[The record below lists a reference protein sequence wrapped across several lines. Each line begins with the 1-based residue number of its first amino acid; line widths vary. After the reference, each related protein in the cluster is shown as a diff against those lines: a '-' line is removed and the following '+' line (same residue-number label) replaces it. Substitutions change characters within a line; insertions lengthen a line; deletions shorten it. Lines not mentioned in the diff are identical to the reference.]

1 MKSMVSIDSI
11 KAKLKAELKPSRYEH
26 SLRVYEAALE
36 LAEHYGLPKD
46 KVALAAIL
54 HDCGRKIAVEDSIAK
69 AKEFGLEI
77 DFVEE
82 HQPILLHQ
90 KLGAYFAEH
99 EYGVKD
105 IEILEA
111 IRRHSVGGK
120 NLSELAQIIYL
131 ADLVE
136 AGRKFPGVE
145 DLRKVTWESLNQG
158 MLAAYAHTIKFLLDT
173 KQLVHPDCVEGY
185 NQLLSK
191 DLVRG

>member
-1 MKSMVSIDSI
+1 MVSIDDI
-11 KAKLKAELKPSRYEH
+11 KAKLKTELKPSRYEH
-26 SLRVYEAALE
+26 SVRVYETALD

-46 KVALAAIL
+46 KIALAAVL
-54 HDCGRKIAVEDSIAK
+54 HDCGRKVSVEDSIAK
-69 AKEFGLEI
+69 ATELGLDV

-105 IEILEA
+105 EEILEA

-120 NLSELAQIIYL
+120 NLSEIGQVIYL

-136 AGRKFPGVE
+136 TGRKFPGVE
-145 DLRKVTWESLNQG
+145 ELRAATWSSLDRG
-158 MLAAYAHTIKFLLDT
+158 MLAAYAHTIKFLVDT
-173 KQLVHPDCVEGY
+173 KQLVHPDCVDGY

-191 DLVRG
+191 NVV

>member
-11 KAKLKAELKPSRYEH
+11 KAKLKVELKPSRYEH
-26 SLRVYEAALE
+26 SLRVYETALE
-36 LAEHYGLPKD
+36 LAEHYDLPKD

-105 IEILEA
+105 SEILEA

-120 NLSELAQIIYL
+120 DLSDLAQVIYL

-136 AGRKFPGVE
+136 TGRKFPGVE
-145 DLRKVTWESLNQG
+145 DLRKATWERLNQG
-158 MLAAYAHTIKFLLDT
+158 MMAAYAHTIKFLLDT
-173 KQLVHPDCVEGY
+173 NQLVHPDCVEGY

>member
-1 MKSMVSIDSI
+1 MRKMVSIDSI
-11 KAKLKAELKPSRYEH
+11 KAKLKTELKPSRYEH
-26 SLRVYEAALE
+26 SLRVYETALE
-36 LAEHYGLPKD
+36 LAEHYCLPKE
-46 KVALAAIL
+46 KIALAAIL

-69 AKEFGLEI
+69 AKELGLEI
-77 DFVEE
+77 DFAEE

-99 EYGVKD
+99 EYGVTD
-105 IEILEA
+105 DEILEA

-120 NLSELAQIIYL
+120 NLSEIVKVIYL

-136 AGRKFPGVE
+136 LGRKFPGAE
-145 DLRKVTWESLNQG
+145 DLRTATWNSLDEG
-158 MLAAYAHTIKFLLDT
+158 MLAAYVHTIKFLLDT